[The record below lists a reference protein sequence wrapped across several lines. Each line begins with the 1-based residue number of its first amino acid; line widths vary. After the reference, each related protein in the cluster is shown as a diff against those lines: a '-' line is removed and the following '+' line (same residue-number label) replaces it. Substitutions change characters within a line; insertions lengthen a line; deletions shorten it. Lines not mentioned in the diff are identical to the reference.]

1 MLWAG
6 GLQLLGWVGVSMLG
20 VGWVQEM
27 GVGEFAIKVVL
38 SDRGGI
44 CISVQTLCSRKPRAL
59 DQEKNFL
66 VNTVI

>member
-1 MLWAG
+1 MGQNGGDREEIMLWAG

-44 CISVQTLCSRKPRAL
+44 CISV
-59 DQEKNFL
+59 
-66 VNTVI
+66 